1 MTSGVFSRRA
11 GMTLGGFITIERK
24 LIITT
29 LVLIYTYSMGFWNA
43 LSDKD
48 QNKNVNY
55 YFNCNNITISDIC
68 STICNAT
75 KVNHTLY

>member
-1 MTSGVFSRRA
+1 MTSGVFSCRV

-43 LSDKD
+43 LNDKNQD
-48 QNKNVNY
+48 KNVNY
-55 YFNCNNITISDIC
+55 YFNFNNITISDIC

-75 KVNHTLY
+75 KVNYTL